1 MPPGVIS
8 GKGKGEAGTKLL
20 SLVTHLTDPSSCYR
34 RRTAENVSKYVSRT
48 HRRVPT
54 LLYNTNTVVH
64 GEFDGAT
71 ERSTKLVDLS
81 VDNEAALA
89 WLDTALSDAIS
100 RGQMA
105 LIAYLEAV
113 LEDLVFEM
121 ELDAPSGPLFRVS

>member
-1 MPPGVIS
+1 V
-8 GKGKGEAGTKLL
+8 
-20 SLVTHLTDPSSCYR
+20 
-34 RRTAENVSKYVSRT
+34 
-48 HRRVPT
+48 
-54 LLYNTNTVVH
+54 LYNSNTVGH

-100 RGQMA
+100 RGQMP

-121 ELDAPSGPLFRVS
+121 ELDVPTGPLFGVS